1 MAAPASGPNRCPMC
15 KEHIRFE
22 ENHVIL
28 RALHQNISP
37 ELVESYVM
45 HTACWSDMSA
55 CVEDGDYL

>member
-1 MAAPASGPNRCPMC
+1 MC